1 MKEVP
6 GFQRKYQPVTNRTVT
21 VVVGIEIYA
30 FCQARA
36 TVRLLKVNLDIFG
49 VIFEVRTK
57 SQRLKGS

>member
-6 GFQRKYQPVTNRTVT
+6 GFQRKYQPVTNWAVT

-36 TVRLLKVNLDIFG
+36 TVRLLKVNLDTFG